1 MVVQIAFLRALVERL
16 QCPPLWNKLV
26 NRRGTYFQRLDPKRA
41 PVLGMPKLLRRCCFF
56 SLGSAVIAAERYLAQ
71 VQSCY
76 FKLQR
81 PARSGGKLHG

>member
-1 MVVQIAFLRALVERL
+1 MIAQIAFLRALVERL

-56 SLGSAVIAAERYLAQ
+56 LGIAKPWITASVYTYIYEA
-71 VQSCY
+71 
-76 FKLQR
+76 FTR
-81 PARSGGKLHG
+81 PYN